1 MGSAAYQLLVIVRYK
16 VTNFHVIIPA
26 DRQKRHYL
34 YRLVRLRSPDRRATA
49 KAMELIFAS
58 YPALI

>member
-49 KAMELIFAS
+49 SAMEWIFAS
-58 YPALI
+58 